1 MNVPAGNN
9 KIEFKFEPKTFKTGE
24 QISLAS
30 SVILLLLIL
39 GVAYK
44 EFK

>member
-1 MNVPAGNN
+1 MDIPSGEN
-9 KIEFKFEPKTFKTGE
+9 KIEFKFEPQTFKTGQ

-30 SVILLLLIL
+30 SIILLLLIL